1 MDILLQLPTQTSR
14 FAQIKTLRTEVLSVC
29 TLIFRFPA
37 GFGTLCVIHTGCRAS
52 QGLSPQP
59 LLISRYSVVRVVF
72 YHPCVRLS
80 RDSRTYFS
88 IFLELMQNPLPQR
101 EKRKKGR
108 SRSRALCRFHRKWIL
123 SNPWPARRSGSSR
136 RGKCPDGPRPE
147 PGISP
152 CRPRWRC
159 RRQP

>member
-59 LLISRYSVVRVVF
+59 LLISRYSVVS
-72 YHPCVRLS
+72 CDILS
-80 RDSRTYFS
+80 FLRQIVKRKSHLFQHFS
-88 IFLELMQNPLPQR
+88 GIDAKSPPVQGKTQKRAQPKLCPLPVPLQMD
-101 EKRKKGR
+101 
-108 SRSRALCRFHRKWIL
+108 L
-123 SNPWPARRSGSSR
+123 SSPWPARRSGSSR